1 LIERLIA
8 FLLMIVGGIIIAITL
23 NEKKSRS
30 VGRFLGFSAI
40 AIGVAIGVD
49 YFYSYPLL
57 LVYAVA
63 IAGFAIIAG
72 TLYLVFRSPVRPA
85 ST

>member
-1 LIERLIA
+1 
-8 FLLMIVGGIIIAITL
+8 MIVGGIIIGTIFH
-23 NEKKSRS
+23 EEKSRS
-30 VGRFLGFSAI
+30 VGRILGLGAI
-40 AIGVAIGVD
+40 AIGVVIGVD
-49 YFYSYPLL
+49 YFYSYSLL

-72 TLYLVFRSPVRPA
+72 TLYLLFRRPIGPA

>member
-1 LIERLIA
+1 
-8 FLLMIVGGIIIAITL
+8 MIVGGIIIAITL

-49 YFYSYPLL
+49 YFYSYSLL